1 MYLLDTNILRD
12 AQKHP
17 EAYPNLM
24 VRVAGFAAY
33 FIDLDKNLQEA
44 IIDRTPHSACSA
56 GL

>member
-1 MYLLDTNILRD
+1 
-12 AQKHP
+12 
-17 EAYPNLM
+17 M

-44 IIDRTPHSACSA
+44 IIDRTPQSACSA